1 MQKHFSFIKN
11 LLEKFYGNIEREE
24 LIRILLLGTAF
35 AFIVGTYW
43 TLRPLKDAL
52 FKAIVIGDGVNTDA
66 SPLAWAKILSVC
78 ALVPL
83 VIFYSRLVDKFKR
96 QNLFYLIG
104 GIAICGLLV
113 FSILFSHQILGL
125 HNKVAHPGRLLGWF
139 WYVFVEAY
147 GSLLIALFWAYAS
160 DVIDAQSARKSF
172 PLIVMI
178 GQIGGI
184 IGPQTT
190 DLPALL
196 EFDTCAPLVAG
207 CAFSTLAVLIAIRL
221 FSSRLALQ
229 RMPAAAETA
238 AGPKTAEKEKAGFIE
253 GLRLLFTDRYLLGI
267 FLVVAVYEIIVTIFD
282 FNFKRLV
289 FQSANGDK
297 ATAAIL
303 GDFGTAVNL
312 VSFLCLAFGIGN
324 VQRRLGMKAAL
335 CAMPFIIGAMVIGFK
350 LAPSLTVLFWIMV
363 AGKALNY
370 ALNSP
375 SLKQLYIPTS
385 PTAKYKTQAW
395 IEMFGARGAKAGGS
409 LINTLLKVFQTRAG
423 DLAVGFAVYVT
434 FASMFSGVLLVAWF
448 FIALFLAR
456 EYDHRVGIRPENAL
470 KRQNL

>member
-1 MQKHFSFIKN
+1 MQKICSLIKN
-11 LLEKFYGNIEREE
+11 LLTKIYGNFRREE
-24 LIRILLLGTAF
+24 LIRALLLGAAF
-35 AFIVGTYW
+35 AIIIGTYW

-52 FKAIVIGDGVNTDA
+52 FKVIVIGDGVHTDA
-66 SPLAWAKILSVC
+66 SYLAWAKIISVC
-78 ALVPL
+78 VLVPL
-83 VIFYSRLVDKFKR
+83 VIFYSHLVDKFKR
-96 QNLFYLIG
+96 QSLFYLIG
-104 GIAICGLLV
+104 GCAICGLLV
-113 FSILFSHQILGL
+113 FSLLFSHQILGL

-160 DVIDAQSARKSF
+160 DVVDAQTARKSF

-178 GQIGGI
+178 GQFGGI
-184 IGPQTT
+184 IGPQAT
-190 DLPALL
+190 DLPTIMH
-196 EFDTCAPLVAG
+196 FDTCAPLVAG
-207 CAFSTLAVLIAIRL
+207 CAISTLAVLIVIRL
-221 FSSRLALQ
+221 FSARLSRHP
-229 RMPAAAETA
+229 MPDAAETA
-238 AGPKTAEKEKAGFIE
+238 IFSKTSARGKTGFVE
-253 GLRLLFTDRYLLGI
+253 GLRLLFTQRYLLGI
-267 FLVVAVYEIIVTIFD
+267 FLVVAIYEIIVTIFD

-289 FQSANGDK
+289 FQSTTGDK
-297 ATAAIL
+297 ATAEML

-385 PTAKYKTQAW
+385 PDAKYKTQAW

-409 LINTLLKVFQTRAG
+409 LVNTLLKVFQSRAG
-423 DLAVGFAVYVT
+423 DVAIGFAMYVT
-434 FASMFSGVLLVAWF
+434 FASIFSGILLVGWF
-448 FIALFLAR
+448 FAALFLAR
-456 EYDHRVGIRPENAL
+456 EYDHRVNISSKND
-470 KRQNL
+470 

>member
-1 MQKHFSFIKN
+1 MQKTVSLIKN
-11 LLEKFYGNIEREE
+11 LLAKIYGDFTREE
-24 LIRILLLGTAF
+24 LIRTLLLGAAF
-35 AFIVGTYW
+35 AIIIGTYW

-52 FKAIVIGDGVNTDA
+52 FKAIVIGDGVHTDA
-66 SPLAWAKILSVC
+66 SYLAWAKILSVC
-78 ALVPL
+78 VLVPL
-83 VIFYSRLVDKFKR
+83 VIFYSHLVDKFKR

-104 GIAICGLLV
+104 GFAVCGLIV
-113 FSILFSHQILGL
+113 FSLLFSHQILGL
-125 HNKVAHPGRLLGWF
+125 HNKVAHPGRLLGWV

-160 DVIDAQSARKSF
+160 DVVDAQTAKKSF

-178 GQIGGI
+178 GQFGGI
-184 IGPQTT
+184 IGPQAT
-190 DLPALL
+190 DLPTIMH
-196 EFDTCAPLVAG
+196 FDTCAPLVAG
-207 CAFSTLAVLIAIRL
+207 CAFTTLGVLAMISVFA
-221 FSSRLALQ
+221 SRLAHQ
-229 RMPAAAETA
+229 CPAGAAPTA
-238 AGPKTAEKEKAGFIE
+238 ICPKTGPQEKTGFVE

-289 FQSANGDK
+289 FQNTNGDK
-297 ATAAIL
+297 ATASVL

-335 CAMPFIIGAMVIGFK
+335 CAMPFIIGTMVIGFK
-350 LAPSLTVLFWIMV
+350 AAPSLTVLFWIMV

-385 PTAKYKTQAW
+385 PDAKYKTQAW
-395 IEMFGARGAKAGGS
+395 IEMFGARGAKASGS

-434 FASMFSGVLLVAWF
+434 FASIFSGVLLIGWF
-448 FIALFLAR
+448 FIALFLSR
-456 EYDHRVGIRPENAL
+456 EYDRRVNIRSENTL
-470 KRQNL
+470 KRQY

>member
-1 MQKHFSFIKN
+1 MQKCFSFIKN
-11 LLEKFYGNIEREE
+11 LLEKFYGSFSREE
-24 LIRILLLGTAF
+24 LIRTLLLGAAF
-35 AFIVGTYW
+35 AIIIGTYW

-52 FKAIVIGDGVNTDA
+52 FKAIVIGDGAHADA

-78 ALVPL
+78 VLVPL
-83 VIFYSRLVDKFKR
+83 VIFYSYLVDKFKR
-96 QNLFYLIG
+96 QSLFYLIG
-104 GIAICGLLV
+104 GLAVCGHLV
-113 FSILFSHQILGL
+113 FSLLFSHQIMGL

-160 DVIDAQSARKSF
+160 DVIDAQTAKRSF

-207 CAFSTLAVLIAIRL
+207 CAISTLAVLIAIRQ
-221 FSSRLALQ
+221 FSSRLAHQ
-229 RMPAAAETA
+229 RTGNAAETA
-238 AGPKTAEKEKAGFIE
+238 ICPEIRAQEKTGSIE

-267 FLVVAVYEIIVTIFD
+267 FLVVAIYEIIVTIFD

-289 FQSANGDK
+289 FQSTTGDK
-297 ATAAIL
+297 ATASML
-303 GDFGTAVNL
+303 GDYGTAVNL

-335 CAMPFIIGAMVIGFK
+335 CAMPFIIGIMGVGFK
-350 LAPSLTVLFWIMV
+350 VAHSLAVLFWIMV

-385 PTAKYKTQAW
+385 LAAKYKSQAW
-395 IEMFGARGAKAGGS
+395 IEMFGARGAKATGS
-409 LINTLLKVFQTRAG
+409 FINTLLKVFQSRAG
-423 DLAVGFAVYVT
+423 DLAAGFAVYVT
-434 FASMFSGVLLVAWF
+434 FASILSGGLLVGWF
-448 FIALFLAR
+448 FVALFLAR
-456 EYDHRVGIRPENAL
+456 EYDQRVNTSDRKIPFHAT
-470 KRQNL
+470 

>member
-1 MQKHFSFIKN
+1 MQKIFSLIKS
-11 LLEKFYGNIEREE
+11 LLAKVYGDFNREE
-24 LIRILLLGTAF
+24 LIRALLLGAAF
-35 AFIVGTYW
+35 AIIIGTYW

-52 FKAIVIGDGVNTDA
+52 FKVIVIGEGVHTDV
-66 SPLAWAKILSVC
+66 SYLAWAKIVSVC
-78 ALVPL
+78 VLVPL

-96 QNLFYLIG
+96 QHLFYVIG
-104 GIAICGLLV
+104 GLAVCGLLV
-113 FSILFSHQILGL
+113 FSLLFSHAIIGL
-125 HNKVAHPGRLLGWF
+125 HNKVAHPGRLLGWL

-147 GSLLIALFWAYAS
+147 GSLLIALFWAYAA
-160 DVIDAQSARKSF
+160 DVIDAQTAKRSF

-190 DLPALL
+190 DLPAIMH
-196 EFDTCAPLVAG
+196 FDTCAPLVVG
-207 CAFSTLAVLIAIRL
+207 CAISTLAVLFVIRL
-221 FSSRLALQ
+221 FSSRFFHHADTAQ
-229 RMPAAAETA
+229 TEIRAKA
-238 AGPKTAEKEKAGFIE
+238 AGAQEKAGFIE
-253 GLRLLFTDRYLLGI
+253 GLRLLFTQRYLFGI
-267 FLVVAVYEIIVTIFD
+267 FLVVAIFEIIVTIFD

-289 FQSANGDK
+289 FQSTTGDK
-297 ATAAIL
+297 ATASLL
-303 GDFGTAVNL
+303 GDYGTAVNL

-335 CAMPFIIGAMVIGFK
+335 CAMPFIIGIMVVGFK
-350 LAPSLTVLFWIMV
+350 LTPSLMVLFWIMV

-385 PTAKYKTQAW
+385 TAAKYKTQAW

-434 FASMFSGVLLVAWF
+434 FASIFSGFLLVGWF
-448 FIALFLAR
+448 FVALFLSR
-456 EYDHRVGIRPENAL
+456 EYDRRVNAPRPASSGD
-470 KRQNL
+470 